1 VRSGS
6 ESLDSDPLEQEHPKA
21 AREPTTDNRVPMS
34 RLARLI
40 RWLVNLLV
48 VLLIG
53 TIFVLAGFRIAA
65 ARREV
70 LSRSEAAP
78 STGQFVHAADVQM
91 FVQEDGPTDGPPVVL
106 IHGTGAWSEIWRGT
120 MHALAGAGYR
130 AIALDMPPFGF
141 STRPTS
147 VDYGDSAQARRILVA
162 LDSLGLKRVTLVGH
176 SFGGRPTMEATFMA
190 PDRVSRLVLVDAA
203 LDLMRGCGDAGMRGC
218 GTANAQRSTSTDTV
232 GSRVTRA
239 VLGTPLVRNA
249 VVATTLSNPHMTGW
263 LLSKLVYNRDSAVTP
278 ARVAMLQRPFVLQE
292 WTPGLGAW
300 LQPFATTRT
309 TSMATDRARYAKLAI
324 PTMVLW
330 GAKDSI
336 TPIAQGQDLVHLI
349 PGARLE
355 VLTMAGHIPAI
366 EDERTF
372 NSALLE
378 FLRDTTRTRR

>member
-1 VRSGS
+1 MNRI
-6 ESLDSDPLEQEHPKA
+6 
-21 AREPTTDNRVPMS
+21 ARVV
-34 RLARLI
+34 
-40 RWLVNLLV
+40 RWLVSLFV
-48 VLLIG
+48 VLFIG
-53 TIFVLAGFRIAA
+53 TIFVLSGFRIAA
-65 ARREV
+65 AKREV

-78 STGQFVHAADVQM
+78 STGQFVQTGDVRM
-91 FVQEDGPTDGPPVVL
+91 FVQEDGPTDGPPVVF

-147 VDYGDSAQARRILVA
+147 GDYSDSAQARRILVT
-162 LDSLGLKRVTLVGH
+162 LDSLGLKHVTFVGH

-190 PDRVSRLVLVDAA
+190 PERVSRLVLVDAA
-203 LDLMRGCGDAGMRGC
+203 LDLMRGCGDAKMGGC
-218 GTANAQRSTSTDTV
+218 GTATAHTAPTTDTT
-232 GSRVTRA
+232 GSWFKRE
-239 VLGTPLVRNA
+239 LLNTPLTRNA
-249 VVATTLSNPHMTGW
+249 IVASTLSNPHLTGW

-278 ARVAMLQRPFVLQE
+278 ARIAMLQRPFVLQE

-300 LQPFATTRT
+300 LGPFATTRT
-309 TSMATDRARYAKLAI
+309 SSMATDRSRYAKLAV

-336 TPIAQGQDLVHLI
+336 TPIAQGQDLVRLI

-355 VLTMAGHIPAI
+355 VLPMAGHIPAI

-378 FLRDTTRTRR
+378 FLRDTTRTRH

>member
-1 VRSGS
+1 MNRF
-6 ESLDSDPLEQEHPKA
+6 
-21 AREPTTDNRVPMS
+21 ARIV
-34 RLARLI
+34 

-48 VLLIG
+48 VLFIG

-147 VDYGDSAQARRILVA
+147 ADYSDSAQARRILVV

-203 LDLMRGCGDAGMRGC
+203 LDLMRGCGAAGQRGC
-218 GTANAQRSTSTDTV
+218 GTTPAPSAKTIDTT
-232 GSRVTRA
+232 GSRITRA

-249 VVATTLSNPHMTGW
+249 VVATTLSNPHMTGY

-309 TSMATDRARYAKLAI
+309 SSMATDRARYAKLAI

-355 VLTMAGHIPAI
+355 VLPMAGHIPAI

-378 FLRDTTRTRR
+378 FLRDTTRTRP

>member
-1 VRSGS
+1 
-6 ESLDSDPLEQEHPKA
+6 
-21 AREPTTDNRVPMS
+21 MS
-34 RLARLI
+34 RLARI
-40 RWLVNLLV
+40 VRWLVNLLV
-48 VLLIG
+48 VLFIG

-65 ARREV
+65 GRREIY
-70 LSRSEAAP
+70 SRSEAAP
-78 STGQFVHAADVQM
+78 STGQFIHAADVQM
-91 FVQEDGPTDGPPVVL
+91 FVQEDGPSDGPPVVL

-147 VDYGDSAQARRILVA
+147 TDYGDSAQARRILVV

-190 PDRVSRLVLVDAA
+190 PERVSRLVLVDAA
-203 LDLMRGCGDAGMRGC
+203 LDLMRGCGDAGMGGC

-355 VLTMAGHIPAI
+355 VLPMAGHIPAI

-378 FLRDTTRTRR
+378 FLRDTTRTSR